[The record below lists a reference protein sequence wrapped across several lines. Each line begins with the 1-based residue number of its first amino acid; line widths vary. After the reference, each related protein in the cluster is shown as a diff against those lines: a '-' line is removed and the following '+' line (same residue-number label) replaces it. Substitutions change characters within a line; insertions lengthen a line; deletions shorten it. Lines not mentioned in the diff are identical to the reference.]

1 MASPKKISNFYEKS
15 PINREK
21 IINFLKKIP
30 PLTCAPHFRFFDE
43 FSIFCYQ
50 NIGNISSIFPIFLP
64 IDNWWSISFRP
75 PPIFLDF
82 FHHCVLANMWHM
94 EVNTLSKNLRINI
107 FITNQLI
114 NFNIKICK
122 EKHNHL
128 GEKCQPPFLSI
139 KFISIF
145 YSFTFKKIW

>member
-30 PLTCAPHFRFFDE
+30 PLKCAPHFRFFDE

-82 FHHCVLANMWHM
+82 FHHCVLANM
-94 EVNTLSKNLRINI
+94 
-107 FITNQLI
+107 
-114 NFNIKICK
+114 
-122 EKHNHL
+122 
-128 GEKCQPPFLSI
+128 
-139 KFISIF
+139 
-145 YSFTFKKIW
+145 